1 MIVPIP
7 GPTPV
12 SHECRHC
19 TVRVDSGDVC
29 SFCQTYTPPTTA
41 AHQFDVLVNRID
53 IIRHDGNEI
62 LQQLPP
68 SAPLFAVVDIVA
80 ALSHLRL
87 AAIALD
93 KATNTLEAAEA
104 VNR

>member
-1 MIVPIP
+1 M
-7 GPTPV
+7 
-12 SHECRHC
+12 
-19 TVRVDSGDVC
+19 
-29 SFCQTYTPPTTA
+29 
-41 AHQFDVLVNRID
+41 LVNRID